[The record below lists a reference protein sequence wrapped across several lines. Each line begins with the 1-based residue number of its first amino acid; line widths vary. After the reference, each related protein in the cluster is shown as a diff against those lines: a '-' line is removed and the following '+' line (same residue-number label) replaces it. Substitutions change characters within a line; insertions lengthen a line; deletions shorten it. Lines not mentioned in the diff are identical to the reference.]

1 MEATTYKRDT
11 DMLRRSLFLA
21 QCTNVGLVTAAV
33 FLIILLIANIGRERT
48 VIVPGGFSK
57 SFWITD
63 GSISSSGLEDL
74 AAWMAYLKLDIS
86 PDNVLVKNEM
96 TLKLTDP
103 SQHGVMKSTQIT
115 EANRIKKENLA
126 TTFAVQGFSTNEEKR
141 VVVVTGLLKTYVNGK
156 DMGGVMQN
164 YFMRFSMSGGKAQLI
179 NFKLVEHAD
188 IGRLI
193 LENPSK

>member
-1 MEATTYKRDT
+1 MEAATYIRDT

-21 QCTNVGLVTAAV
+21 QCTNVGLVIAAV
-33 FLIILLIANIGRERT
+33 FLIVLLIANIGRERT

-63 GSISSSGLEDL
+63 GSISGSGLEDL

-103 SQHGVMKSTQIT
+103 SQHGVMKSTQTT
-115 EANRIKKENLA
+115 EATRIKKENLA

-164 YFMRFSMSGGKAQLI
+164 YFMRFSMSGGKAQLV

>member
-1 MEATTYKRDT
+1 MEATAYKRDI

-33 FLIILLIANIGRERT
+33 FLIVLLIANIGRERT